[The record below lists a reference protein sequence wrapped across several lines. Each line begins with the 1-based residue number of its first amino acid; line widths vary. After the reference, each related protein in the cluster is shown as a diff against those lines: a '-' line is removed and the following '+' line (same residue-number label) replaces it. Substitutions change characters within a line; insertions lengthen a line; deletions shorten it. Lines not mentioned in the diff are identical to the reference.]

1 MSASWETDE
10 GAAMAT
16 NVVNLDALI
25 PREDFA
31 IEGGATQGTHL
42 EKITIV
48 HLEGPFF
55 GPDLRKPDFQ
65 RETVHWSPNK
75 VVDLVR
81 AFVDADLIPA
91 VILWRAGR
99 FVFVVDGAHRLSALL
114 AWIHDDYGDRK
125 RSLDFFGGVITDEQR
140 KIAKK
145 TRELVN
151 QTVGSY
157 KDYVDLR
164 GNPDAPAAMMKRLTN
179 LSLNPII
186 AQWVPAADVKSAEA
200 SFFKINQEATPID
213 PTERRILRARRS
225 ASAIAARA
233 ITHGGTGHKYWSDYA
248 PAVRAEIEDVAHQL
262 FAALYEPPIGDAP
275 IKTIDL
281 PLAGR
286 GYNALPFIF
295 DLVNWANDIPEPKG
309 DKEADKQEA
318 VPDPDGART
327 IVYLKR
333 VKDAIDLLTG
343 NAPSSLGIHPVV
355 YCYTRGGEFQ
365 PAALLAIAEFIRN
378 LSRDRGLREF
388 TRVRRKFEDF
398 LLTHKDFITLTIKRT
413 GAGRRSLK
421 RLVRYFEFVAAK
433 LIAGLSDAEIVSAL
447 EADTAEF
454 LYLVAARAPSI
465 RDGDNPTRRMSRSTK
480 SASFLA
486 AATQSPV
493 RCAICGGMVHKNS
506 IQIDHKTRARDGG
519 GADATNAQVA
529 HPYCNS
535 TIKG

>member
-1 MSASWETDE
+1 MNAPQWDE
-10 GAAMAT
+10 EGYVVAT

-31 IEGGATQGTHL
+31 IDGGAVQGTPL
-42 EKITIV
+42 EKITVV

-140 KIAKK
+140 RVAKR
-145 TRELVN
+145 TRDLVN
-151 QTVGSY
+151 SAVGSY
-157 KDYVDLR
+157 QDYVALR
-164 GNPDAPAAMMKRLTN
+164 GNPDAPASMLKRLSN

-186 AQWVPAADVKSAEA
+186 AQWVPATDVASAEA

-225 ASAIAARA
+225 ASAIASRA
-233 ITHGGTGHKYWSDYA
+233 ITHGGTGHKYWSNYL
-248 PAVRAEIEDVAHQL
+248 PSVRSEIEALARQL
-262 FAALYEPPIGDAP
+262 FAALYEPPISEGP
-275 IKTIDL
+275 VSTMDL

-295 DLVNWANDIPEPKG
+295 DLVTWANDMPEPRS
-309 DKEADKQEA
+309 DREIDKQPPP
-318 VPDPDGART
+318 PDADGALT
-327 IVYLKR
+327 VAYLKK
-333 VKDAIDLLTG
+333 VKASIELLAG
-343 NAPSSLGIHPVV
+343 DSPESLGIHPVV

-365 PAALLAIAEFIRN
+365 PAALLATAELIGN
-378 LSRDRGLREF
+378 LSKKKRLKQF
-388 TRVRRKFEDF
+388 IKVRRKFEDF
-398 LLTHKDFITLTIKRT
+398 LLAHKEFITLTIKRT
-413 GAGRRSLK
+413 GAGRRSLP
-421 RLVRYFEFVAAK
+421 RLVRYFEFVIER
-433 LIAGLSDAEIVSAL
+433 LQDGLDDANVVSAL
-447 EADTAEF
+447 EQEPEF
-454 LYLVAARAPSI
+454 AYLLGARAPSV
-465 RDGDNPTRRMSRSTK
+465 RDGANTSGRMGKSTK
-480 SASFLA
+480 SASFLQ

-493 RCAICGGMVHKNS
+493 RCAICDGMIHKNS
-506 IQIDHKTRARDGG
+506 IQIHHVQMRSKGG
-519 GADATNAQVA
+519 GADMGNAAVV

-535 TIKG
+535 ITNT